1 MKPVLKDQLLDSLEE
16 QVEKHLR
23 QCVEQFQN
31 LSEDILLAPAT
42 NGGWS
47 IAQCLEHLN
56 SYGKYYLPQIQKG
69 LTKVQLKPNV
79 ETFRSTWLGR
89 YFTRMMDPQ
98 TGTRKYKAF
107 KGHIPDQNLNPYAVV
122 AEFIQQQETL
132 LAYIRQA
139 RHVDLNCIRIPISI
153 LQWIRLKL
161 GDVLQFLIA
170 HNERHIVQAQRN
182 IPILT
187 SSANSA
193 PV

>member
-1 MKPVLKDQLLDSLEE
+1 MRHVSKDQLLDLLEE
-16 QVEKHLR
+16 QVEQHLR

-31 LSEDILLAPAT
+31 LSEDILLAPAV

-56 SYGKYYLPQIQKG
+56 SYGKYYLPKIQEG
-69 LTKVQLKPNV
+69 LTKSQSKPNV

-89 YFTRMMDPQ
+89 YFTRMMDSQ
-98 TGTRKYKAF
+98 TGTKKYKAF
-107 KGHIPDQNLNPYAVV
+107 KGHIPDQNLDAHAVV
-122 AEFIQQQETL
+122 AEFIQQQEVL
-132 LAYIRQA
+132 LSYIRQA
-139 RHVDLNCIRIPISI
+139 RHVDLNCIRVPISI

-182 IPILT
+182 IST
-187 SSANSA
+187 SNSITNSTHA
-193 PV
+193 